1 MADITT
7 KQIRNI
13 VLLGHGGSGKTS
25 VAEAALYLSKATARL
40 GRITDGNTV
49 CDYDPEEIKR
59 GFSLTL
65 TLAPI
70 AWNNCK
76 INFIDTPGFL
86 DFQGEVDAG
95 IRVAD
100 AAIINLDGKA
110 GVEVGAELAW
120 DKVCGAGIP
129 KAFFVNKCD
138 DPEADF
144 ERVYNQLYEQFGST
158 VCPILVPVK
167 NGKDVKFLNLIQ
179 KKAYTFDA
187 KGVRTE
193 SEFDDAMEEI
203 ASRYT
208 ENLNEALAATSEELL
223 EKYFEEGEISKE
235 DAIEALHVGIIDGSI
250 VPVFSG
256 SAVNLWGITYLLDT
270 INESFP
276 SPVAKKAELVEDGDS
291 TKEVAISEDGD
302 CALFVFKTIADP
314 FVGKMSFFKVMAGSL
329 TADMTLKNVVT
340 GASEKMAHIYTICG
354 KKQTEVESL
363 CCGDIGMIAKLA
375 NTNTNDTLTTGADVV
390 YKKIKFPKPYMTQ
403 AIMPAA
409 KGDEDKISTGVARL
423 LEEDP
428 TLVYEN
434 NAETKQMTLSAM
446 GDIHFAVVVSKLKS
460 RFGTSVELTAPRIAY
475 RETIKGSSDVEG
487 KHKKQSG
494 GSGQYGHVK
503 MRFSHGEDEG
513 LTFTQSVVGGTVP
526 KNFYPAV
533 EKGLQEAM
541 LKGVLAGYPVVNLA
555 ADLYDGSYHP
565 VDSNEISFKLAARL
579 AYKEGLPKA
588 KPVLLEP
595 VGTLLATVPD
605 SLVGDVIG
613 DLNKRRGRVL
623 GMNPA
628 ENKTGYTVVEADVP
642 KAEMMD
648 YTISLR
654 AMSQGRGSYDFTVDR
669 YEEVPGA
676 VAQKVIAEAAA
687 NKDNED

>member
-25 VAEAALYLSKATARL
+25 VAEAALFLSKATDRL
-40 GRITDGNTV
+40 GKITDGNTV
-49 CDYDPEEIKR
+49 CDYDAEEIKR

-65 TLAPI
+65 TMAPVL
-70 AWNNCK
+70 WKDTK

-100 AAIINLDGKA
+100 AGIIVLDGKA

-120 DKVCGAGIP
+120 DKTTEAGIP
-129 KAFFVNKCD
+129 KAFFINKSD
-138 DPEADF
+138 DPDAHFDKVF
-144 ERVYNQLYEQFGST
+144 EQLHEQFGSA
-158 VCPILVPVK
+158 VCPVLVPYKDGK
-167 NGKDVKFLNLIQ
+167 NVFFLNLIER
-179 KKAYTFDA
+179 KAYSFDA
-187 KGVRTE
+187 KGSRTTAD
-193 SEFDDAMEEI
+193 FDDKMEEL
-203 ASRYT
+203 ASQYT
-208 ENLNEALAATSEELL
+208 DTLSEALASTSEELL
-223 EKYFEEGEISKE
+223 DKYFEEGEISQE
-235 DAIEALHVGIIDGSI
+235 EAVEALHQGIIDGSI

-256 SAVNLWGITYLLDT
+256 SAVNLWGITFLLDT
-270 INESFP
+270 IADSFP
-276 SPVAKKAELVEDGDS
+276 RPTAKKVEKIIDGDGF
-291 TKEVAISEDGD
+291 KDMPIDPDGEPAI
-302 CALFVFKTIADP
+302 FVFKTIADP
-314 FVGKMSFFKVMAGSL
+314 FVGKMSFFKVMSGKL
-329 TADMTLKNVVT
+329 TNEMTLKNTST
-340 GASEKMAHIYTICG
+340 GAAEKMAHIYTMRG
-354 KKQTEVESL
+354 KKQTEVTSL

-375 NTNTNDTLTTGADVV
+375 NTNTNDTLTLNTDIS
-390 YKKIKFPKPYMTQ
+390 YKKIVFPHPYMTM

-409 KGDEDKISTGVARL
+409 KGDEDKISTGIARL

-460 RFGTSVELTAPRIAY
+460 RFGTSVELAAPRIAY
-475 RETIKGSSDVEG
+475 RETIKGTSDVEG

-503 MRFSHGEDEG
+503 MRFSHGDAEG

-533 EKGLQEAM
+533 EKGLLEAM
-541 LKGVLAGYPVVNLA
+541 QKGVLAGYPVVNLA

-565 VDSNEISFKLAARL
+565 VDSNEISFKLAAKL

-595 VGTLLATVPD
+595 VGTLKVTVPD

-623 GMNPA
+623 GMNPS
-628 ENKTGYTVVEADVP
+628 EKKSGYTVVEADVP
-642 KAEMMD
+642 KAEMTD

-654 AMSQGRGSYDFTVDR
+654 AMSQGRGSYDFEVDR

-676 VAQKVIAEAAA
+676 VAQKVIAEAD
-687 NKDNED
+687 KSDEE